1 MSDFT
6 TYVALDVHKKEHK
19 VAMLLKGAK
28 DPEEWVVKNQDKEI
42 KRMAKRIK
50 KRSGQ
55 ISPIVCCYEAGCCG
69 FDLQRK
75 LTAEGI
81 ECQVIAPSLVPVKP
95 GDRIKTDR
103 RDAKNLVLLLQAGML
118 TEVHPPNEEEEAIRD
133 LCRSRQAA
141 QEDLTRIRHQLSKFL
156 LRRGFIYH
164 DGNNWTQRYFY
175 WLRSLRFDQLVAQ
188 EVFASYVIELEH
200 RTDRVKQ
207 LDKDMEKAAQENP
220 YKEPVGWLRC
230 FRGIDTVTALTIVAE
245 LHGFERFEH
254 PRQLMSYLGLTPSE
268 SSSGEK
274 QKRGSITKAGN
285 KRVRRLLVEASWHQR
300 HIPRVSKAL
309 RKRREGQPQW
319 VIDIADKAQQRLYRR
334 YWYLIHKDKPHCK
347 AVTAVAREL
356 SGFIWAVLHTHIAIV
371 PEEEE
376 AA

>member
-19 VAMLLKGAK
+19 VAMLLKGGK
-28 DPEEWVVKNQDKEI
+28 NPEEWTVKNQDKEI
-42 KRMAKRIK
+42 KRMVKRIK
-50 KRSGQ
+50 KRSGRV
-55 ISPIVCCYEAGCCG
+55 SPIVCCYEAGCCG

-81 ECQVIAPSLVPVKP
+81 KCQVIAPSLVPVKP
-95 GDRIKTDR
+95 GERVKTDR

-118 TEVHPPNEEEEAIRD
+118 TEVHPPNEEEESIRD

-141 QEDLTRIRHQLSKFL
+141 QEDLIRIRHQLSKFL

-164 DGNNWTQRYFY
+164 DGNNWTQRHFC
-175 WLRSLRFDQLVAQ
+175 WLRSLKFDQPMAQ
-188 EVFASYVIELEH
+188 QVFTDYLIELEH
-200 RTDRVKQ
+200 RRDRVKQ
-207 LDKDMEKAAQENP
+207 LDKDMEKAAQEKP
-220 YKEPVGWLRC
+220 YKGPVGWLRC
-230 FRGIDTVTALTIVAE
+230 FRGIDTVTALSIVAE
-245 LHGFERFEH
+245 LHGFERFDH

-285 KRVRRLLVEASWHQR
+285 KRVRRLLVESAWHQR
-300 HIPRVSKAL
+300 HIPTVSKVL

-319 VIDIADKAQQRLYRR
+319 VIDIADKAQRRLYRR
-334 YWYLIHKDKPHCK
+334 YWYLIHNGKPHCK

-356 SGFIWAVLHTHIAIV
+356 SGFIWAVLHTRIEIDQD
-371 PEEEE
+371 EE